1 MNFLSVENFSV
12 DLKEFKLK
20 NISLSLDKGDYCT
33 IIGPTGA
40 GKTILLESIIGFH
53 KLQTGRVFLD
63 NKEIT
68 HHLPEKRKI
77 GIVYQDYA
85 LMPHFTIYRNIEY
98 GLEKVYNKKV
108 EKELIRK
115 KITEISA
122 ALNITHL
129 LKRTPGTLSGGE
141 QQRASL
147 ARALVVEPKMLLM
160 DEPLSALDPSTRR
173 ETRILLKKIIKKIGM
188 TVIHITHDFED
199 VWSFANK
206 VSIFKGGEQIQFGTI
221 LDVFERPKN
230 DFVASFLGT
239 LIYDGKISKVTK
251 NYSVID
257 LNGLL
262 LKSSEMTDKK
272 QEVTIAIRPENII
285 ITDDISPYES
295 RRMNIFEAKLTD
307 IVRDGNVFFGLV
319 EAYENC
325 FKAIIPHWTVDRLQN
340 KIDSNLYAVIHEMNV
355 KIL

>member
-53 KLQTGRVFLD
+53 ELESGRIFLGD
-63 NKEIT
+63 KEIT
-68 HHLPEKRKI
+68 HQLPEKRKI

-98 GLEKVYNKKV
+98 GLDKVYNKKT

-122 ALNITHL
+122 ALNIIHL

-221 LDVFERPKN
+221 SDVFAKPKN
-230 DFVASFLGT
+230 DFVASFVGT
-239 LIYDGKISKVTK
+239 LLYEGKISEVTAD
-251 NYSVID
+251 YSAID

-262 LKSSEMTDKK
+262 LKSAEITDKK
-272 QEVTIAIRPENII
+272 REVTVAIRPENII
-285 ITDDISPYES
+285 ITDDITPYKS
-295 RRMNIFEAKLTD
+295 GRKNLFEAKLTD
-307 IVRDGNVFFGLV
+307 IISEGNVYFGLV
-319 EAYENC
+319 EAKGND
-325 FKAIIPHWTVDRLQN
+325 FRAVIPHWTVDRLRD
-340 KIDSNLYAVIHEMNV
+340 KIDSNIYAVIHETDIN
-355 KIL
+355 IL